1 MPKKAADVPEGMG
14 RVYGRFARWRKLHT
28 GRLPIPDSRWA
39 SAAELAREHGVFR
52 TAKVLRL
59 EYGKLKRLA
68 ALSKEVARKK
78 ERGAAPP
85 PAFLELLTP
94 AAGTSRMPDRGGRAT
109 RLDSH
114 DFVL

>member
-1 MPKKAADVPEGMG
+1 
-14 RVYGRFARWRKLHT
+14 
-28 GRLPIPDSRWA
+28 
-39 SAAELAREHGVFR
+39 VFR

-85 PAFLELLTP
+85 PAFLEVP
-94 AAGTSRMPDRGGRAT
+94 AAGVSNSRMPDRGGRAT

>member
-1 MPKKAADVPEGMG
+1 LAKVTHRAVADPGFTVGLRG
-14 RVYGRFARWRKLHT
+14 GT
-28 GRLPIPDSRWA
+28 G
-39 SAAELAREHGVFR
+39 AEAPRHGVFQ

>member
-1 MPKKAADVPEGMG
+1 MPKKAADVPEGTATG
-14 RVYGRFARWRKLHT
+14 LGRFARWRKLPT

-59 EYGKLKRLA
+59 EYGKLKRPA

-78 ERGAAPP
+78 GARSGAAAGIPRV
-85 PAFLELLTP
+85 ADTCGGHLEN
-94 AAGTSRMPDRGGRAT
+94 A
-109 RLDSH
+109 
-114 DFVL
+114 

>member
-1 MPKKAADVPEGMG
+1 
-14 RVYGRFARWRKLHT
+14 
-28 GRLPIPDSRWA
+28 LPIPDSRWA

-78 ERGAAPP
+78 GRGAAPP

-94 AAGTSRMPDRGGRAT
+94 AAGISRMPDRGGRAT